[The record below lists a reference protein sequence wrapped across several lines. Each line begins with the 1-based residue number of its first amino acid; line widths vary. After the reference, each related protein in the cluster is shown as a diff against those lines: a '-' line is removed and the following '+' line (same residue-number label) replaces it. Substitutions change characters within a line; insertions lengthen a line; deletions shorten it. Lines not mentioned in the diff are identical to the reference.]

1 MTRAKK
7 IPRVKRPSSTPRVG
21 PIIHRSVF
29 PVIHFHVG
37 VRPTAAMVL
46 EATFIV
52 IDNSDWMRN
61 SDFAPS
67 RLDAQQ
73 DAVNLLA
80 AAKYAGRGRKSS
92 ARLGCPS
99 AAQTRR
105 CA

>member
-1 MTRAKK
+1 MVFTGA
-7 IPRVKRPSSTPRVG
+7 
-21 PIIHRSVF
+21 F
-29 PVIHFHVG
+29 PVINFHVS
-37 VRPTAAMVL
+37 VRPSAAMVL

-92 ARLGCPS
+92 ARLACPS

>member
-1 MTRAKK
+1 
-7 IPRVKRPSSTPRVG
+7 
-21 PIIHRSVF
+21 
-29 PVIHFHVG
+29 
-37 VRPTAAMVL
+37 MVL

-80 AAKYAGRGRKSS
+80 AAKYAGRGRF
-92 ARLGCPS
+92 C
-99 AAQTRR
+99 QTGLPPQHRP
-105 CA
+105 AVAPDLST

>member
-1 MTRAKK
+1 MGRLFTGA
-7 IPRVKRPSSTPRVG
+7 
-21 PIIHRSVF
+21 F
-29 PVIHFHVG
+29 PVNFHVG
-37 VRPTAAMVL
+37 VRRTAAMVL

-80 AAKYAGRGRKSS
+80 AAKYAQAVGASLLPDWPAPPQHRPAVAPDLS
-92 ARLGCPS
+92 
-99 AAQTRR
+99 T
-105 CA
+105 

>member
-1 MTRAKK
+1 
-7 IPRVKRPSSTPRVG
+7 
-21 PIIHRSVF
+21 
-29 PVIHFHVG
+29 
-37 VRPTAAMVL
+37 MVL

-92 ARLGCPS
+92 ARLACPWS
-99 AAQTRR
+99 SLRSSDPPLPYLST
-105 CA
+105 

>member
-1 MTRAKK
+1 MNPKTEVATLSKG
-7 IPRVKRPSSTPRVG
+7 SQSLAL
-21 PIIHRSVF
+21 S
-29 PVIHFHVG
+29 
-37 VRPTAAMVL
+37 AAMVL

-80 AAKYAGRGRKSS
+80 AAKYAGRERKSS
-92 ARLGCPS
+92 ARLASPLEQPPQLRS
-99 AAQTRR
+99 AVAPDLST
-105 CA
+105 